1 MDEIEKLRLNNLWIE
16 FANTQRANFIRANTV
31 GEVGL
36 ARQAVLSVAAEKNE
50 SQIFHNEWEHGRPWH
65 ELASAD
71 FVRRVE
77 EEAINLRDGADQLY
91 RVGTR

>member
-1 MDEIEKLRLNNLWIE
+1 MGYAQIRCPGVVHTTL
-16 FANTQRANFIRANTV
+16 IRANTV

-50 SQIFHNEWEHGRPWH
+50 SQLFRNEWETGRPWH

-71 FVRRVE
+71 FVRLVE
-77 EEAINLRDGADQLY
+77 EEAINRREGADQLY